1 MKTRITVATFAL
13 AALSLAG
20 CSTASTFETAIVASV
35 SAAEG
40 GPFTLSSL
48 DEVKGEAFLVVCPYE
63 SQESVDE
70 RLGFSWRDAP
80 DYAQSDDRQTVAIIR
95 GDDVVSSAELDRIDV
110 DFCGAGSWT
119 LLPVTSELAVEK
131 SGDTIQ
137 VSPSD

>member
-1 MKTRITVATFAL
+1 MKIRLTVATFAL
-13 AALSLAG
+13 AASTLAG
-20 CSTASTFETAIVASV
+20 CSVAPTFETAIVASV
-35 SAAEG
+35 AAAEG
-40 GPFTLSSL
+40 GLFTLSSL

-63 SQESVDE
+63 SPESVDE

-95 GDDVVSSAELDRIDV
+95 DDEVVSSAELDRMDV
-110 DFCGAGSWT
+110 DFCAAGSWT